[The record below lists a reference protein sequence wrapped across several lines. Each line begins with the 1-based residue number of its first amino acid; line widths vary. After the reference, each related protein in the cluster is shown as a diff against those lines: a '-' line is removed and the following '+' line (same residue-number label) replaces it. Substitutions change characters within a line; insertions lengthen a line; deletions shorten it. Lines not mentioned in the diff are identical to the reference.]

1 MTNRGAM
8 DRLNAIEAFVS
19 VVQNGGFTAAAR
31 SLRKSRAMVSKLV
44 QDLEEQLGA
53 RLLHRTTRRV
63 GLTVTG
69 RVYYDRCVQV
79 LADLAEA
86 DAAVGAEQATPRGT
100 LRLNAPMSF
109 GTMHL
114 AAAVADFSIQHP
126 DVTVDM
132 ALNDRIVDLV
142 EEGYD
147 VAVRIGRLADS
158 SLIARRLAPCRMA
171 VCAAPAYLSRHGE
184 PRQPDDLTGH
194 NCLGYTYMTSWD
206 EWRFDGPGGPVSV
219 RVTGTLNSNNG
230 EALAAAARRGLGVIV
245 QPSFIVGEDLKA
257 GRLVRLLAD
266 HRLYE
271 PAISA
276 VYPHARHLSAK
287 VRSFVDFLVERFGD
301 RPQWDDWL
309 DERP

>member
-1 MTNRGAM
+1 
-8 DRLNAIEAFVS
+8 
-19 VVQNGGFTAAAR
+19 
-31 SLRKSRAMVSKLV
+31 
-44 QDLEEQLGA
+44 
-53 RLLHRTTRRV
+53 
-63 GLTVTG
+63 VTG
-69 RVYYDRCVQV
+69 RVYYERCVQV
-79 LADLAEA
+79 LSDLAEA

-114 AAAVADFSIQHP
+114 AAAVADFSSQYP
-126 DVTVDM
+126 EVTVDM

-158 SLIARRLAPCRMA
+158 SLIARRLAPCRMVA
-171 VCAAPAYLSRHGE
+171 CAAPSYLARHGE
-184 PRQPDDLTGH
+184 PRVPSDLSSH
-194 NCLGYTYMTSWD
+194 NCLGYTYMASWD
-206 EWRFDGPGGPVSV
+206 EWRFEDPGGPASV
-219 RVTGTLNSNNG
+219 RVSGSLNSNNG
-230 EALAAAARRGLGVIV
+230 EALAAAARRGLGIIV
-245 QPSFIVGEDLKA
+245 QPTFIVGEDLKA

-266 HRLYE
+266 RQLYE

-287 VRSFVDFLVERFGD
+287 VRSFVDFLVTRFGD

-309 DERP
+309 DEKP

>member
-1 MTNRGAM
+1 M

-19 VVQNGGFTAAAR
+19 VVERGGFTAAAEG
-31 SLRKSRAMVSKLV
+31 LRKSRAMVSKHV

-53 RLLHRTTRRV
+53 RLLHRTTRRIA
-63 GLTVTG
+63 LTEAG
-69 RVYYDRCVQV
+69 RIYHERCVQV

-86 DAAVGAEQATPRGT
+86 DAAVSAQQSSPRGT

-114 AAAVADFSIQHP
+114 AAAVADFSALHP
-126 DVTVDM
+126 QVSVDM

-158 SLIARRLAPCRMA
+158 TLIARRLAPCRMA
-171 VCAAPAYLSRHGE
+171 VCAAPSYLVEHGE
-184 PRQPDDLTGH
+184 PRSPADLGHH
-194 NCLGYTYMTSWD
+194 NCLGYTYMATWD
-206 EWRFDGPGGPVSV
+206 EWRFEGPGGAQSV
-219 RVTGTLNSNNG
+219 RVKGSLNSNNG
-230 EALAAAARRGLGVIV
+230 EALAAAARRGLGIIV
-245 QPSFIVGEDLKA
+245 QPTFILGPDIES
-257 GRLVRLLAD
+257 GRLVRLLPEY
-266 HRLYE
+266 RPYE

-287 VRSFVDFLVERFGD
+287 VRSFVDFLAGRFGD
-301 RPQWDDWL
+301 RPQWYVSL
-309 DERP
+309 D